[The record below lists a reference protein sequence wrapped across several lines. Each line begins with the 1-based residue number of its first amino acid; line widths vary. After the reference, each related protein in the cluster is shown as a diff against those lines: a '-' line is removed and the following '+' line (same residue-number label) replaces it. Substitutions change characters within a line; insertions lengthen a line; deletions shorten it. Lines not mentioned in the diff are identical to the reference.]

1 MSPADAAR
9 ARYLM
14 QRKLPNYLRTY
25 RKRAG
30 LTQGE
35 VAFLL
40 DGLSGAKVSR
50 DERRT
55 RRPNLRTAFGY
66 QVIFGAA
73 AHELLAGLFAEV
85 EQNVIRRASL
95 LSSRLD
101 VAQGA
106 GRAHRTRLKLK
117 ALDAIL
123 SRRRSR

>member
-1 MSPADAAR
+1 
-9 ARYLM
+9 M

-40 DGLSGAKVSR
+40 SGLSGAKVSR
-50 DERRT
+50 DERRR
-55 RRPNLRTAFGY
+55 RRPSLQTAFGY

-85 EQNVIRRASL
+85 EQNVIRQASL
-95 LSSRLD
+95 LAKRL
-101 VAQGA
+101 GA
-106 GRAHRTRLKLK
+106 ANGNAGERAPRMLRLKLK

-123 SRRRSR
+123 SRRRRG